1 MSGDSTTSLFCRD
14 LGGWR
19 ARWLTAHDEPSRR
32 AFERLGKGL
41 GTLPRNA
48 QVAKFGEPVAAS
60 SRNYLSF
67 QGRVGNVARP
77 RSERLALGE
86 LCPCAGCA
94 VCASGNVSRIIICR
108 VRFTSTY
115 ETDDTAPEPH
125 TPLPGP
131 LHHSRTRPVHT
142 HTPYRLRHPVPFPR
156 PVRALIS
163 ETRATS
169 QSNEQD
175 PRIARTDYTAV
186 VLREFRSETRP
197 SVPPFMTSCA
207 RRSPHCIRLVSVAS
221 TAGPHYENR
230 NRRSSSESWPSA
242 FASPPTVP
250 SKTRRFLS
258 CSRRMR
264 SSTVLRTTN
273 RTARMGL
280 C

>member
-1 MSGDSTTSLFCRD
+1 M
-14 LGGWR
+14 
-19 ARWLTAHDEPSRR
+19 PSPLHLHIR
-32 AFERLGKGL
+32 
-41 GTLPRNA
+41 
-48 QVAKFGEPVAAS
+48 
-60 SRNYLSF
+60 
-67 QGRVGNVARP
+67 
-77 RSERLALGE
+77 
-86 LCPCAGCA
+86 
-94 VCASGNVSRIIICR
+94 
-108 VRFTSTY
+108 
-115 ETDDTAPEPH
+115 ETDDTAPEPPH
-125 TPLPGP
+125 TPARPPAP
-131 LHHSRTRPVHT
+131 LQNTSSPHAYA
-142 HTPYRLRHPVPFPR
+142 PYRLRHPVPFPR

>member
-1 MSGDSTTSLFCRD
+1 M
-14 LGGWR
+14 
-19 ARWLTAHDEPSRR
+19 PSP
-32 AFERLGKGL
+32 LHL
-41 GTLPRNA
+41 H
-48 QVAKFGEPVAAS
+48 
-60 SRNYLSF
+60 
-67 QGRVGNVARP
+67 
-77 RSERLALGE
+77 
-86 LCPCAGCA
+86 
-94 VCASGNVSRIIICR
+94 I
-108 VRFTSTY
+108 Y
-115 ETDDTAPEPH
+115 ETDDTAPPSPH
-125 TPLPGP
+125 TPPARP
-131 LHHSRTRPVHT
+131 PAHSIQTTLQSTRIPIVTPPVST
-142 HTPYRLRHPVPFPR
+142 APPPPR
-156 PVRALIS
+156 SYFRDSCDFTVQRAAS
-163 ETRATS
+163 T
-169 QSNEQD
+169 
-175 PRIARTDYTAV
+175 RIARTDYTAV

>member
-1 MSGDSTTSLFCRD
+1 MPYAES
-14 LGGWR
+14 
-19 ARWLTAHDEPSRR
+19 A
-32 AFERLGKGL
+32 
-41 GTLPRNA
+41 PR
-48 QVAKFGEPVAAS
+48 PPHS
-60 SRNYLSF
+60 
-67 QGRVGNVARP
+67 
-77 RSERLALGE
+77 
-86 LCPCAGCA
+86 
-94 VCASGNVSRIIICR
+94 
-108 VRFTSTY
+108 TSTY
-115 ETDDTAPEPH
+115 TRVETDDTAPEPPH
-125 TPLPGP
+125 TPCQAPCT
-131 LHHSRTRPVHT
+131 LHPDDTPVHT
-142 HTPYRLRHPVPFPR
+142 HTDCLTPPVSTAPPPPR
-156 PVRALIS
+156 SYFRDSCDFTVQRAAS
-163 ETRATS
+163 T
-169 QSNEQD
+169 
-175 PRIARTDYTAV
+175 RIARTDYTAV

-273 RTARMGL
+273 RTAQMGL